1 MRGSQGDSHHV
12 VAGGSIVGSAIG
24 SGNEVSGVAITG
36 TGEDVVSALARR
48 VADLREKVAAMP
60 PETPARAKLVEATAE
75 LEAAAGVER
84 PDRRRIEDVLG
95 RIAAWAVPL
104 GLLAD
109 VSQIADLTRG
119 LS

>member
-12 VAGGSIVGSAIG
+12 VVGGSIVGSAFG
-24 SGNEVSGVAITG
+24 SGNEVSGVAVAG

-48 VADLREKVAAMP
+48 VADPRAKVAAMP
-60 PETPARAKLVEATAE
+60 TDTPARVELLEATVE
-75 LEAAAGVER
+75 LEAAASGER

-109 VSQIADLTRG
+109 VSQIADPARG
-119 LS
+119 LF